1 MLRLLCLLAAC
12 TLLGAC
18 ATTRGPDGQVSDPLE
33 PLNRSV
39 LSFNET
45 FDEYLFAPVA
55 RGYQAVMPLPARA
68 GISNFFGNIED
79 LWTGVNNLLQ
89 GKPADAAS
97 DGGRLLIN
105 STLGILGFFDVA
117 TEFGLNKHKED
128 FGQTLGRWGVGA
140 GPYIEIPFLGPSTLR
155 DGAALVLDFQA
166 DPLIYA
172 TNSQARRNQLF
183 ILRAVDT
190 RQQLLGLETT
200 LDEAATDKYVFRRN
214 FFLRKREADINDG
227 RRQPREDDFE

>member
-1 MLRLLCLLAAC
+1 MLRVLSVLAAC
-12 TLLGAC
+12 VVLGGC
-18 ATTRGPDGQVSDPLE
+18 ATTRGPDATVSDPLE

-45 FDEYLFAPVA
+45 FDEYLFAPIA

-89 GKPADAAS
+89 GKPAEAAS
-97 DGGRLLIN
+97 DGGRLLVN

-117 TEFGLNKHKED
+117 SEIGLDKHKED
-128 FGQTLGRWGVGA
+128 FGQTLGKWGMA
-140 GPYIEIPFLGPSTLR
+140 SGPYIEIPFLGPSTLR
-155 DGAALVLDFQA
+155 DGAALFLDFKA
-166 DPLIYA
+166 DPVIYA

-183 ILRAVDT
+183 VLRAIDT

-200 LDEAATDKYVFRRN
+200 LDEAATDKYLFRRN

-227 RRQPREDDFE
+227 RRQPRDDDFE

>member
-1 MLRLLCLLAAC
+1 MLRVLSVLAAC
-12 TLLGAC
+12 VVLGGC
-18 ATTRGPDGQVSDPLE
+18 ATTRGPDATVSDPLE

-45 FDEYLFAPVA
+45 FDEYLFAPIA
-55 RGYQAVMPLPARA
+55 RGYRAVMPLPARA

-89 GKPADAAS
+89 GKPAEAAS
-97 DGGRLLIN
+97 DGGRLLVN

-117 TEFGLNKHKED
+117 SEIGLDKHKED
-128 FGQTLGRWGVGA
+128 FGQTLGKWGMA
-140 GPYIEIPFLGPSTLR
+140 SGPYIEIPFLGPSTLR
-155 DGAALVLDFQA
+155 DGAALFLDFKA
-166 DPLIYA
+166 DPVIYA

-183 ILRAVDT
+183 VLRAIDT

-200 LDEAATDKYVFRRN
+200 LDEAATDKYLFRRN

-227 RRQPREDDFE
+227 RRQPRDDDFE